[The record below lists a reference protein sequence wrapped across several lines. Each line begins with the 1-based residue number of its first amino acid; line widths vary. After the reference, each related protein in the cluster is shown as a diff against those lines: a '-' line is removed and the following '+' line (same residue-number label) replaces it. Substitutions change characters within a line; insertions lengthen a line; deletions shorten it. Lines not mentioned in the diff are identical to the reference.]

1 MKLFLS
7 WSGQRARMT
16 AEALRSWL
24 PDVLQHVDPWL
35 SSQDIAVGG
44 RATQEIATKL
54 SEANFGI
61 ICTTPENQGSP
72 WLNYEAGAVSNQVG
86 GSVVPFLIG
95 MRVAELTSPL
105 SQFQAVLG
113 DNEDEVLKFLADLN
127 STAGSPAIPRD
138 RLDRAFRRSWPEFES
153 RMRDIHTLHPQSGS
167 SDAVERSE
175 ADMTEET
182 LLIVRSLDHRLAELE
197 RSVLQAEG
205 TSLRPTREVRRI
217 SEEKFIASSFAKL
230 GWEVVRSSWEGARVI
245 IVAQSTGDSST
256 PIYREFA
263 ERIAKSL
270 GRDVVVRGESGTVI
284 VRGNLP

>member
-1 MKLFLS
+1 MS

-35 SSQDIAVGG
+35 SSQDISAGG

-61 ICTTPENQGSP
+61 ICTTPENQSSS
-72 WLNYEAGAVSNQVG
+72 WLNFEAGAVSNQVG
-86 GSVVPFLIG
+86 GYVVPFLIG

-113 DNEDEVLKFLADLN
+113 DNEDEVLKFLTDLN
-127 STAGSPAIPRD
+127 SASGTPAIPRD

-153 RMRDIHTLHPQSGS
+153 RMRDIRVLPSRGGS
-167 SDAVERSE
+167 SDTVKRSE
-175 ADMTEET
+175 ADMTEEI
-182 LLIVRSLDHRLAELE
+182 LLITRSLDHRMAEIE
-197 RSVLQAEG
+197 KYTLQAEG
-205 TSLRPTREVRRI
+205 APLRPTREVRRI

-230 GWEVVRSSWEGARVI
+230 GWEVVRSSWEGARVV
-245 IVAQSTGDSST
+245 IVAQSTSDSSKAVS
-256 PIYREFA
+256 REFA

-270 GRDVVVRGESGTVI
+270 GRDVIVRGETGKVI

>member
-35 SSQDIAVGG
+35 SSQDISAGG
-44 RATQEIATKL
+44 RGTQEIATKL

-61 ICTTPENQGSP
+61 ICTTPENQSSS
-72 WLNYEAGAVSNQVG
+72 WLNFEAGAVSNQVG
-86 GSVVPFLIG
+86 GYVVPFLIG

-113 DNEDEVLKFLADLN
+113 DDEAEVLKFLVDLN
-127 STAGSPAIPRD
+127 SASGSPAIPRD
-138 RLDRAFRRSWPEFES
+138 RLDRAFLRSWPEFES
-153 RMRDIHTLHPQSGS
+153 RMHDIHALHSRSGS

-197 RSVLQAEG
+197 RSVLQTGG
-205 TSLRPTREVRRI
+205 TPPRQTREVRRI
-217 SEEKFIASSFAKL
+217 SEERFIASSFSKL
-230 GWEVVRSSWEGARVI
+230 GWEIVRSSWEGARVV
-245 IVAQSTGDSST
+245 IVAQSTGDSSM
-256 PIYREFA
+256 PISREFA

-270 GRDVVVRGESGTVI
+270 GRDVVVRGEAGKVI

>member
-35 SSQDIAVGG
+35 SSQDIAAGG

-61 ICTTPENQGSP
+61 ICTTPENQLSP

-86 GSVVPFLIG
+86 GSVVPFLVG

-113 DNEDEVLKFLADLN
+113 DDEAEVLKFLTDLN
-127 STAGSPAIPRD
+127 SASGDPAIPHD
-138 RLDRAFRRSWPEFES
+138 RLNRAFRRSWPEFAS
-153 RMRDIHTLHPQSGS
+153 RMREIRERPPGGGLPGT
-167 SDAVERSE
+167 VKRSE

-182 LLIVRSLDHRLAELE
+182 LLIARSLDHRMAELE
-197 RSVLQAEG
+197 KYALRAEG
-205 TSLRPTREVRRI
+205 APMRPVREVRRI

-230 GWEVVRSSWEGARVI
+230 GWEVVRSSWEGASVD
-245 IVAQSTGDSST
+245 IVAKSTGDSSA
-256 PIYREFA
+256 PISREFA

-270 GRDVVVRGESGTVI
+270 RRNVTVRGEAGKVL
-284 VRGNLP
+284 VRGGLP